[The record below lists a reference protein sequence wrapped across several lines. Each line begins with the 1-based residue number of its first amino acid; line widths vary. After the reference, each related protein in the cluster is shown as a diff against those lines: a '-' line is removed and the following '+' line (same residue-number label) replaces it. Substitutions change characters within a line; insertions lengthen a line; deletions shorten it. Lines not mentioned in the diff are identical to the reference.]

1 MGSTERSIIER
12 VKTVLAT
19 IDGSGYNYDFSGSD
33 QVGIG
38 MELEPI
44 RVPGIYLHPLT
55 VATAQTPGKTRLR
68 NYDRNFT
75 VQVDVWVPATSS
87 APGNAKLAALDAQ
100 SDVMKALEND
110 RALGSVGVHDIEV
123 EASAYDGA
131 ELDRPGIGVATLLV
145 KVKYSERAG
154 A

>member
-1 MGSTERSIIER
+1 M
-12 VKTVLAT
+12 
-19 IDGSGYNYDFSGSD
+19 
-33 QVGIG
+33 
-38 MELEPI
+38 
-44 RVPGIYLHPLT
+44 
-55 VATAQTPGKTRLR
+55 
-68 NYDRNFT
+68 
-75 VQVDVWVPATSS
+75 PATSS
-87 APGNAKLAALDAQ
+87 APGNAILAALDAQ

-110 RALGSVGVHDIEV
+110 RELGSVGVHDIEV